1 MGSIIQNIANNITT
15 SGVFTSSAITNTSI
29 SAVTALPAA
38 VPTGNM
44 AKISTQTASS
54 SAQLEFTSGINSTYS
69 TYLFLMSNLNPATDI
84 NKFRFQTS
92 TNGGSSYGVSLTS
105 SNSVAYN
112 KSDGTDGAGP
122 SITADDQGNGSS
134 NQIISGSVGNGADE
148 ALNGEFW
155 LFDPSNNS
163 KVKHFICKTVYHQNN
178 EYVEYNFT
186 SGYFNTTTAINA
198 MKFLFSSGNID
209 EGNITLYGIT

>member
-15 SGVFTSSAITNTSI
+15 SGVFTSSAITNTSV

-112 KSDGTDGAGP
+112 KSDGTDGAVV
-122 SITADDQGNGSS
+122 ITDDDQGNGSS

-155 LFDPSNNS
+155 LFDPSNTS

-198 MKFLFSSGNID
+198 IKFLYSSGNID
-209 EGNITLYGIT
+209 EGNITMYGIT

>member
-15 SGVFTSSAITNTSI
+15 SGVFTSSAITNTSV

-92 TNGGSSYGVSLTS
+92 TNGGSGYGVSLTS
-105 SNSVAYN
+105 
-112 KSDGTDGAGP
+112 
-122 SITADDQGNGSS
+122 
-134 NQIISGSVGNGADE
+134 
-148 ALNGEFW
+148 
-155 LFDPSNNS
+155 
-163 KVKHFICKTVYHQNN
+163 
-178 EYVEYNFT
+178 
-186 SGYFNTTTAINA
+186 
-198 MKFLFSSGNID
+198 
-209 EGNITLYGIT
+209 